1 MIIREATPEDNEK
14 LIEIEKKSAQE
25 GKIWLTSFR
34 KDFFHKLNYF
44 DERFMLVAEDEDNG
58 EIIGCVGAGLGD
70 YWLEGKKQRG
80 ALMLGLRTNPKY
92 RKKVARWLKEVIN
105 QMEKMLRNSTA
116 DFAFGSVKSDNINSI
131 KILKHMHLQK
141 TRTLNFYVLPVT
153 RPLGPKEI
161 ELEDEPP
168 KDILNDYLEKRK
180 EEYDLVPLDLDR
192 CFFEKLRDKKRL
204 TALRYKS
211 AQALVWDTSGEYDI
225 GITVLPPGLM
235 FLRNTLDYASKI
247 APLVRVPKLHKPIK
261 TCFVIQFDYE
271 RERDGWNMV
280 RGIKRLAWERKIDL
294 INFAEDAELKKV
306 RKVLG
311 TLVFTIPFD
320 VYMRDRFDSEKKLKP
335 IHWPPRI

>member
-1 MIIREATPEDNEK
+1 MIIREATFEDNEK

-44 DERFMLVAEDEDNG
+44 DERFMLVAEDENNG
-58 EIIGCVGAGLGD
+58 EIIGCVGAGFGD
-70 YWLEGKKQRG
+70 YWIEDKKQRG
-80 ALMLGLRTNPKY
+80 AFVLGLRTNPKY
-92 RKKVARWLKEVIN
+92 RMKVARWLKEVIKE
-105 QMEKMLRNSTA
+105 MEKILKSSTA
-116 DFAFGSVKSDNINSI
+116 DFAFGTVKSDNINSI
-131 KILKHMHLQK
+131 KILKHMKLQK

-161 ELEDEPP
+161 ELEYKPT
-168 KDILNDYLEKRK
+168 KDILNNYLEKRK
-180 EEYDLVPLDLDR
+180 KDFDLVPLDLDR

-204 TALRYKS
+204 IALKYKS

-225 GITVLPPGLM
+225 GITALPPGLM
-235 FLRNTLDYASKI
+235 FLRNTLDYVSKI

-261 TCFVIQFDYE
+261 TCFVIQFDYKE
-271 RERDGWNMV
+271 ERDGWNMV
-280 RGIKRLAWERKIDL
+280 RGIKRLAWQKGIDL
-294 INFAEDAELKKV
+294 INFAEDSELKKT

-320 VYMRDRFDSEKKLKP
+320 VYMRDRADSKKELKP
-335 IHWPPRI
+335 VHWPPRI